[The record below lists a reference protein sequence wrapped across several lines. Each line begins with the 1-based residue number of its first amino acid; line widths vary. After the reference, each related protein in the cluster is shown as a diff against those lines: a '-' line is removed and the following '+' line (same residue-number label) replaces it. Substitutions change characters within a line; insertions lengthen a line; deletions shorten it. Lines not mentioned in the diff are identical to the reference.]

1 MRRGGDAMTTPK
13 QSILIMLVEDDEGH
27 LLLIRENL
35 RAGGIVNDVIEMHD
49 GQQALDY
56 LFRRGQY
63 QDPAKSPRPGLI
75 LLDIKMPKVDGFSVL
90 EHVKADPQLRLI
102 PVLMLTSTD
111 DQVEVNRCYTLGANS
126 YVVKPIRY
134 EEFQERVKALGLFLD
149 IVRFPE

>member
-1 MRRGGDAMTTPK
+1 MATPK

-27 LLLIRENL
+27 QLLIRENL
-35 RAGGIVNDVIEMHD
+35 RAGGIVNDLVAMSD

-63 QDPAKSPRPGLI
+63 QDPAKSLRPGLI
-75 LLDIKMPKVDGFSVL
+75 LLDIKMPKTDGFSVL
-90 EHVKADPQLRLI
+90 EKVKADPQLRLI

-111 DQVEVNRCYTLGANS
+111 DQVEINRSYALGANN

-134 EEFQERVKALGLFLD
+134 EEFQERIKALGLFLD

>member
-1 MRRGGDAMTTPK
+1 MATPR

-27 LLLIRENL
+27 QLLIRENL
-35 RAGGIVNDVIEMHD
+35 RAGGIVNDIIEVRD

-75 LLDIKMPKVDGFSVL
+75 LLDIKMPKMDGFSVL
-90 EHVKADPQLRLI
+90 EKVKSNPQLRMI

-126 YVVKPIRY
+126 YVVKLVRY